1 MNIKVAF
8 FGYPLIRGIFKS
20 TNSRLHE
27 ALGKLL
33 VAAARQEGL
42 RQAIV
47 ENIDHGTLDAQLTIM
62 KLIQEHQLTR
72 FSSVIRAVDTW
83 MGLGYNSFEN
93 QKITEEVLS
102 LAIQAI
108 ENDNFTKELLQSER
122 TIDIYVAL
130 WAISTKDYM
139 QLDMVLP
146 ELLGRQKHVQLTTL
160 AFLKKFRKNFLYC
173 TICQRYYFNNKGY

>member
-1 MNIKVAF
+1 
-8 FGYPLIRGIFKS
+8 
-20 TNSRLHE
+20 
-27 ALGKLL
+27 
-33 VAAARQEGL
+33 
-42 RQAIV
+42 
-47 ENIDHGTLDAQLTIM
+47 M

-160 AFLKKFRKNFLYC
+160 AFLKK
-173 TICQRYYFNNKGY
+173 I